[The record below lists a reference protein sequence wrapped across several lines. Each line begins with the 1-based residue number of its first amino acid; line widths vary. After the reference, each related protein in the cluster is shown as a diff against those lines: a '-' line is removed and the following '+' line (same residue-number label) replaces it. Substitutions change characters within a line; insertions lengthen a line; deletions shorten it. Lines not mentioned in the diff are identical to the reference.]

1 MCPSGTR
8 DPAVSSV
15 PRTRKTWQCTKHRG
29 GFAGWGWLPAK
40 HRAYPHGVDIVDFL
54 SERITEDEAVA
65 RTLLGDRT
73 VSQSGAW
80 YEQRLLLE
88 CEAKRRLIRI
98 VESARQA
105 ALASLVSDTD
115 QDAGWIPQS
124 LEWLEQSL
132 NALAL
137 PYYEHPDFEPDWLRT

>member
-1 MCPSGTR
+1 M
-8 DPAVSSV
+8 
-15 PRTRKTWQCTKHRG
+15 
-29 GFAGWGWLPAK
+29 PAK
-40 HRAYPHGVDIVDFL
+40 DRAYARGVDIVDFL

-105 ALASLVSDTD
+105 ALASLVSDPV

-124 LEWLEQSL
+124 LEWLERSL

-137 PYYEHPDFEPDWLRT
+137 PYYDHPDFDQDWLRIK

>member
-1 MCPSGTR
+1 M
-8 DPAVSSV
+8 
-15 PRTRKTWQCTKHRG
+15 
-29 GFAGWGWLPAK
+29 PAK
-40 HRAYPHGVDIVDFL
+40 DRAYARGVDIVDFL

-105 ALASLVSDTD
+105 ALASLVSGPV

-137 PYYEHPDFEPDWLRT
+137 PYFDHPDFDQDWLRT

>member
-1 MCPSGTR
+1 M
-8 DPAVSSV
+8 
-15 PRTRKTWQCTKHRG
+15 
-29 GFAGWGWLPAK
+29 PAK
-40 HRAYPHGVDIVDFL
+40 DGAYAHDVDIVEFL
-54 SERITEDEAVA
+54 SERISEDEAVA

-88 CEAKRRLIRI
+88 CEAKKRLIRI

-105 ALASLVSDTD
+105 ALAALVSAPA

-124 LEWLEQSL
+124 LEWMERSL

-137 PYYEHPDFEPDWLRT
+137 PYIDHPDFEQDWHQT

>member
-1 MCPSGTR
+1 M
-8 DPAVSSV
+8 
-15 PRTRKTWQCTKHRG
+15 
-29 GFAGWGWLPAK
+29 
-40 HRAYPHGVDIVDFL
+40 DIVDFL

-105 ALASLVSDTD
+105 ALASLVSDTV
-115 QDAGWIPQS
+115 QEAGWIPQS

-137 PYYEHPDFEPDWLRT
+137 PYYDHPDFDQDWLRP